1 MAEQTAEQARQ
12 KKAGRKIIEGVV
24 VSDKMEK
31 TVVVQTERKLRHPLF
46 KRVIRR
52 RGKVYAHDEQGI
64 AKPGARVKLVETH
77 PMSKTKRWR
86 VLEVVS

>member
-1 MAEQTAEQARQ
+1 MGGTTQQ
-12 KKAGRKIIEGVV
+12 KATSRKVIEGVV
-24 VSDKMEK
+24 ISDKMDK
-31 TVVVQTERKLRHPLF
+31 TVVVQTERTLRHPVY

-52 RGKVYAHDEQGI
+52 RGKVYAHDEKGI
-64 AKPGARVKLVETH
+64 AKSGARVKLVEIR